1 MYNYTLLYKS
11 PYLSDMKM
19 AYPKDAY
26 ATSLKISLDNAIL
39 REFSGKEKEV
49 DEEFMYFTQ
58 QEYPTIPNRFVEGID
73 IVGNYGAFYFFAP
86 YLLNFLILI
95 NELLQEKGKKLR

>member
-49 DEEFMYFTQ
+49 DEEFMYFT
-58 QEYPTIPNRFVEGID
+58 
-73 IVGNYGAFYFFAP
+73 
-86 YLLNFLILI
+86 
-95 NELLQEKGKKLR
+95 